1 MFIPLMLLGILPFLQ
16 LGVSYYASFGMLGVV
31 ILLWYQRRQLHGLF
45 RHLLVA
51 RLAVF
56 ALMVIVTWGYPGSGA
71 DVLRA
76 GREGV
81 FYFLLTGCAGWRL
94 QTPATRGVAQATRG
108 VAQAATFAGIL
119 FAGLLALVLAQTLFL
134 SRGIYFGI
142 PKAWFSQNAAT
153 IAGEL
158 DLYYSDIRPN
168 GPYGEPSYL
177 GGVCLCL
184 LFAFGPL
191 LSRSRVIRGGAV
203 LAMLVVILS
212 RSFSGIVFCLLM
224 VFGSLGRLVQSP
236 STRLALGAAILCVCT
251 VVATTDNTI
260 TARLDRLNAGEDSSS
275 MARIVQPLVILPDL
289 LIRKPTGMPMSEF
302 MALGYLPAVGV
313 YAEELSHNA
322 LINLILNYGWVG
334 LLAIGIW
341 LWTLPDANSR
351 LFACLLAMQNGALLT
366 PDKFVLMALSLMIYN
381 SCRAQ
386 ARLPVAAQAVP
397 RHDAAGRGAT
407 RARPARREDPQGGSY
422 RPIREVEPWL

>member
-1 MFIPLMLLGILPFLQ
+1 MFIPLMLLGIFPFLQ
-16 LGVSYYASFGMLGVV
+16 LGVSYYASFGMLGAM
-31 ILLWYQRRQLHGLF
+31 ILLWYQRRQLHGLL
-45 RHLLVA
+45 RHLLIA

-76 GREGV
+76 AREGV

-94 QTPATRGVAQATRG
+94 QTQATRGVAQATRG
-108 VAQAATFAGIL
+108 VAQAATA
-119 FAGLLALVLAQTLFL
+119 AGLLCAGLLVLVLAQTLFL

-158 DLYYSDIRPN
+158 DLYYSDVRPN

-177 GGVCLCL
+177 GGVCLCV

-191 LSRSRVIRGGAV
+191 LIRSRVVRGGAV
-203 LAMLVVILS
+203 LAMLAVILS

-224 VFGSLGRLVQSP
+224 MSASLWRLVQSLP
-236 STRLALGAAILCVCT
+236 TRLALGAAILSVCT
-251 VVATTDNTI
+251 IVATTDNTI
-260 TARLDRLNAGEDSSS
+260 TARLDRLNAGEDRSS
-275 MARIVQPLVILPDL
+275 MARIVQPLVILPDI
-289 LIRKPTGMPMSEF
+289 LIRKPTGIPMSDF
-302 MALGYLPAVGV
+302 IALGYLPVVGV

-334 LLAIGIW
+334 LLAIGVW
-341 LWTLPDANSR
+341 LGTLPDANSR

-386 ARLPVAAQAVP
+386 AKLPIAAHAVP
-397 RHDAAGRGAT
+397 RHNAAGRAAT
-407 RARPARREDPQGGSY
+407 RPRTARWQHPQDGSY
-422 RPIREVEPWL
+422 RPIREVEPWP